1 MSRYATAA
9 ALGTALEDRLKQQA
23 TTSGVRLDRL
33 RRHVMFERFLTR
45 VEATEP
51 V

>member
-9 ALGTALEDRLKQQA
+9 AFRTALEDRLKQQA
-23 TTSGVRLDRL
+23 TSGVRLDRL

-45 VEATEP
+45 VEATERA
-51 V
+51 